1 VHRYIIRIA
10 AALGCAVTVGHWS
23 PCRTASAEVRAD
35 HDSGRDSGRDSGHVE
50 ALAIS
55 APLRNRLLAVA
66 LMTPRGWSDRQWR
79 CLDRLWTRESNWNH
93 LARNRSSGAYGIPQA
108 LPGAKMR
115 SAGDDWR
122 SSAATQIKWGL
133 AYIARRYGT
142 PCAAWDHAEAT
153 GWY

>member
-1 VHRYIIRIA
+1 MHRYIIRITA
-10 AALGCAVTVGHWS
+10 AIGCAVTVGPWA
-23 PCRTASAEVRAD
+23 PGRTATAQVRAD
-35 HDSGRDSGRDSGHVE
+35 HDSAHDSGRVD
-50 ALAIS
+50 ALEIS

-66 LMTPRGWSDRQWR
+66 LITPRGWSDRQWR

-108 LPGAKMR
+108 LPATKMR

-133 AYIARRYGT
+133 GYIARRYGT
-142 PCAAWDHAEAT
+142 PCAAWGHAEAA

>member
-35 HDSGRDSGRDSGHVE
+35 HDSGRDSGHVE

>member
-1 VHRYIIRIA
+1 MIRIGA
-10 AALGCAVTVGHWS
+10 AIGCAATLS
-23 PCRTASAEVRAD
+23 PATPGRTATAEVRTD
-35 HDSGRDSGRDSGHVE
+35 HDAGYGQGVGRLD
-50 ALAIS
+50 ALEIA

-66 LMTPRGWSDRQWR
+66 LMTPRGWSERQWR

-108 LPGAKMR
+108 LPAAKMR
-115 SAGDDWR
+115 SAGGDWR

-133 AYIARRYGT
+133 GYIGRRYGS
-142 PCAAWDHAEAT
+142 PCAALGHADAA